1 MQPQSYIDIKA
12 LDGIKRHYPKVYLDR
27 YYKIVKTYSYLDL
40 LSL

>member
-1 MQPQSYIDIKA
+1 MQSQSYIKIKA
-12 LDGIKRHYPKVYLDR
+12 LGGIKTHCPKIHLDR